1 MGKGLPHIYI
11 SCCLSPITR
20 VSSEALPV
28 SICFSA
34 VIMIDVRLHRVSSA
48 LLRARKCEK
57 RHGGQKGRRK
67 GDRRGLTRCAKLSSF
82 FLFDLPV
89 LCA

>member
-34 VIMIDVRLHRVSSA
+34 VIMIDVRPHRVSSA

-57 RHGGQKGRRK
+57 GQGGQKEGGK
-67 GDRRGLTRCAKLSSF
+67 ATEGG
-82 FLFDLPV
+82 
-89 LCA
+89 